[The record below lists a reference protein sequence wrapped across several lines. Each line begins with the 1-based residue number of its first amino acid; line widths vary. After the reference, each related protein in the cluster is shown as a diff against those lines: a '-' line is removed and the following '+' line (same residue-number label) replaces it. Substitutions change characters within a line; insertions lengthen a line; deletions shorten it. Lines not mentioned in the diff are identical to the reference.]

1 MGERPRA
8 KKLRMKPGSR
18 ILIWNAPKDYLRERG
33 TLPEGLYHTAV
44 RVCEGCTAAHS
55 TAPRPWN
62 RDPEAPGL
70 SAGIWLS
77 AR

>member
-1 MGERPRA
+1 MAESPLA
-8 KKLRMKPGSR
+8 KKLRVQPGSR

-33 TLPEGLYHTAV
+33 TLPQDLSHTVV
-44 RVCEGCTAAHS
+44 RVCAGFTAAHS
-55 TAPRPWN
+55 TAPGPWN
-62 RDPEAPGL
+62 RDSDAPGL

>member
-1 MGERPRA
+1 MAESPLA

-33 TLPEGLYHTAV
+33 TLPQGLDHAVV
-44 RVCEGCTAAHS
+44 RVCEGFTAARS
-55 TAPRPWN
+55 TAQGPWN